1 VPNRAAAA
9 SMVCVNDAAPSA
21 VDSDPGTGAARR
33 SLGLSRGRNLGVLAL
48 AAMAPIWGYSWVASK
63 MALDYCRP
71 FTYVAISTVACVAC
85 LFVVLAVTGRSLRPP
100 PLGWTVLIA
109 LLQTSLFASLVTIAL
124 TSGGAGKVSVLAYT
138 MPFWLLLL
146 AWTFL
151 GERLRGLQWPAVAL
165 AFAGLVLVVRPWDIG
180 GALSGVLACA
190 GGLSWA
196 AGAMVVK
203 LLQRRTQVDAISLTA
218 WQMGIGGLPLIAA
231 ALLTHSGWP
240 VWSGTFVWTLAY
252 SALLS
257 NAVCWV
263 LWAYAL
269 HSLPAGA
276 AGIGT
281 LAIPVV
287 GVIAAWIQL
296 GEAPALLEG
305 MGMTLIIVALAVL
318 AARGLLAVRRGAVT
332 AGQQPEPELLPVID

>member
-1 VPNRAAAA
+1 
-9 SMVCVNDAAPSA
+9 MVCVSDPAPSTA
-21 VDSDPGTGAARR
+21 ESSPLTEAGRRPGR
-33 SLGLSRGRNLGVLAL
+33 SLGRNLGVPAL
-48 AAMAPIWGYSWVASK
+48 VVMAPIWGYSWVASK
-63 MALDYCRP
+63 IALEYCRP
-71 FTYVAISTVACVAC
+71 FTYLAISTMVCVAC
-85 LFVVLAVTGRSLRPP
+85 LFVVLALTGRSLRPP

-124 TSGGAGKVSVLAYT
+124 TEGGAGKVSVLAYT

-146 AWTFL
+146 AWLFL
-151 GERLRGLQWPAVAL
+151 GERLHGLQWPAVAL

-180 GALSGVLACA
+180 GALGGLLACA

-218 WQMGIGGLPLIAA
+218 WQMGLGGLPLIAA

-240 VWSGTFVWTLAY
+240 VWSGTFVWTMAY

-257 NAVCWV
+257 NALCWM
-263 LWAYAL
+263 LWIYAL
-269 HSLPAGA
+269 RSLSAGA
-276 AGIGT
+276 AGMGT

-296 GEAPALLEG
+296 GEAPAIVDGIG
-305 MGMTLIIVALAVL
+305 MVLIIVALAVL
-318 AARGLLAVRRGAVT
+318 ATCGLTASRRGA
-332 AGQQPEPELLPVID
+332 AGAGEEPVLLPVID